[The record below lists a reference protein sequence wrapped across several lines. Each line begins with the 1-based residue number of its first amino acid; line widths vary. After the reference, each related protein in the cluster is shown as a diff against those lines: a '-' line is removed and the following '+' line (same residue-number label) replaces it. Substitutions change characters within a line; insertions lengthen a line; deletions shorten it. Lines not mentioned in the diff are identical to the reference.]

1 MTEKDPATQDV
12 AKARKG
18 LLFGLLGLV
27 VVVAAIAGVLYVT
40 GIDPLA
46 LLWPV
51 PADEPAAVE
60 PASQETTIT
69 SVAATATVPLPPAD
83 AQEAMYWE
91 QVASEENIA
100 QLVNNEFSVFE
111 LSQVATSA
119 DKADIRVNATYRDG
133 SVMSGW
139 LLLRQYEGAWYFAM
153 ITADG
158 HETITPDPGEADA
171 SVVKAIVEQQAA
183 NQDVFRAIL
192 DGTCDT
198 ITITRITKGSGTAMA
213 DVELSKKGQGAVKAQ
228 ISFINADNGAGSQ
241 WFITAFSW

>member
-1 MTEKDPATQDV
+1 MTDVGPATQEV
-12 AKARKG
+12 AKARRG
-18 LLFGLLGLV
+18 LLVGLLGLV
-27 VVVAAIAGVLYVT
+27 LVVAAIAGVMYVT

-51 PADEPAAVE
+51 PADEPAVAE
-60 PASQETTIT
+60 PADETTIT
-69 SVAATATVPLPPAD
+69 PVASPATVPLPPAD

-91 QVASEENIA
+91 QVASEETIA

-119 DKADIRVNATYRDG
+119 DRADIRVTATYRDG

-139 LLLRQYEGAWYFAM
+139 LVLRQYEGAWYFAM

-158 HETITPDPGEADA
+158 HETATPDTGEADA
-171 SVVKAIVEQQAA
+171 AVVKAIVEQQAA

-192 DGTCDT
+192 DGTYDT
-198 ITITRITKGSGTAMA
+198 INVTRITRGSGTAMA
-213 DVELSKKGQGAVKAQ
+213 DVELSKSGDRTVKGR

-241 WFITAFSW
+241 WFITAFAW